1 MNKTNKQKRSRLT
14 DIENKL
20 VVTSRERDGGRRN
33 RGVKG
38 EKAQTVRYKIS
49 YKDILN
55 NTGNIANISQQL

>member
-1 MNKTNKQKRSRLT
+1 MGSKKYNKLMNKTNKQKRSRLT

-38 EKAQTVRYKIS
+38 EKGLMWDYMKSSV
-49 YKDILN
+49 
-55 NTGNIANISQQL
+55 